1 MAMPGLAKYMQRL
14 PTKQEKEWFKR
25 HLRKYIQIYLP
36 NCPFE
41 ITTTN
46 RYVINQQEAAVTARK
61 KIKKGEE
68 IKYLCGSLVLMTPE
82 EEENLDLARKDFS
95 IVRSTRRQ
103 CAALFLG
110 PARFANHDCDP
121 NGMLVTRGSD
131 GMQVVARRDID
142 IGEEITVDYGENY
155 FGENNCECL
164 CATCERAVRNG
175 WSAPAGSVADSNA
188 STPDRQTEDD
198 SENTGRWLRSSKRR
212 RDCTGIESSPSPTS
226 TPRKR
231 AKFQRQSSKL
241 REEVLPEGV
250 SGPSEAAENGAGTDQ
265 NASLPDIL
273 PSVENLPPITDSTT
287 NSRSESKSD
296 STSTSPEEHNSE
308 TEVGSV

>member
-1 MAMPGLAKYMQRL
+1 MPGLAKYMQRL

-25 HLRKYIQIYLP
+25 HLRKYIRIYLP

-131 GMQVVARRDID
+131 GMQVIARRDID

-188 STPDRQTEDD
+188 SSPDRQTEDD
-198 SENTGRWLRSSKRR
+198 PSSTESPGRWLRSSKRK
-212 RDCTGIESSPSPTS
+212 RDDGGIESSPSPTS

-231 AKFQRQSSKL
+231 AKSQRQSSKL
-241 REEVLPEGV
+241 REEVLPESAKG
-250 SGPSEAAENGAGTDQ
+250 SSEAAGNDVGPGQNASE
-265 NASLPDIL
+265 NASLPGIL
-273 PSVENLPPITDSTT
+273 PSVENSMKMDAAHRNDRYGYGI
-287 NSRSESKSD
+287 RHGE
-296 STSTSPEEHNSE
+296 
-308 TEVGSV
+308 GGQC